1 MMDCVI
7 YMRWSSAEQGKG
19 SSLERQREDC
29 RRHAGEAGWRIV
41 NELVDDGISAFKGQ
55 HATSG
60 ALGRFVKD
68 VEDGRYPE
76 GVILLCEKLDR
87 LSRQEPGR
95 VFMWMMNLTEAGV
108 TVATVDGARRYS
120 KGNFDMASIIEV
132 VVKAQLSHE
141 ESEKKSQRLS
151 SAWAVKRRRLNSGE
165 KFVMTRRAPAWLEVV
180 GNPPTFIPIP
190 ERAAVVR
197 RIFEETV
204 AGYGKHHI
212 ARNLNL
218 EGVQTFGRAD
228 GWHASYIQKVL
239 RNPAVI
245 GELHTARKAR
255 GARRAMTGDVVVDY
269 YPAVVDA
276 DLHRR
281 ALAAMA
287 ERSRK
292 FTGRGRR
299 LVNLFSGLAVCG
311 NCGNK
316 MTFRGKGRKQRA
328 DGTWVNED
336 YLVCDGYQR
345 GKGCANNV
353 HYNYATWEDG
363 ILDPIIFE
371 AFSDDRPVSQS
382 EVRDLEIEIA
392 RLERAWHIAKSR
404 ADNALRIAVET
415 GRPEAQVIWTDLAT
429 ECDAANDALD
439 DARSRLLISAHT
451 PSLEEQ
457 WSRLERLRSDLKHED
472 ETVRFEA
479 RTKVQSA
486 IHALVSRL
494 AFFGPYPLGVEV
506 EVAKER
512 LISIHYDEL
521 NGGTEWSMHDLD
533 ADNRD

>member
-1 MMDCVI
+1 
-7 YMRWSSAEQGKG
+7 
-19 SSLERQREDC
+19 
-29 RRHAGEAGWRIV
+29 
-41 NELVDDGISAFKGQ
+41 
-55 HATSG
+55 
-60 ALGRFVKD
+60 
-68 VEDGRYPE
+68 
-76 GVILLCEKLDR
+76 
-87 LSRQEPGR
+87 
-95 VFMWMMNLTEAGV
+95 
-108 TVATVDGARRYS
+108 
-120 KGNFDMASIIEV
+120 
-132 VVKAQLSHE
+132 
-141 ESEKKSQRLS
+141 
-151 SAWAVKRRRLNSGE
+151 
-165 KFVMTRRAPAWLEVV
+165 
-180 GNPPTFIPIP
+180 
-190 ERAAVVR
+190 
-197 RIFEETV
+197 
-204 AGYGKHHI
+204 
-212 ARNLNL
+212 
-218 EGVQTFGRAD
+218 
-228 GWHASYIQKVL
+228 
-239 RNPAVI
+239 
-245 GELHTARKAR
+245 
-255 GARRAMTGDVVVDY
+255 MTGDVVVDY